1 MKKCSKCKE
10 EKEFVDF
17 HKHKKTKDGYTS
29 RCKECSLNDK
39 KEYYEKNKDKV
50 KKKVKEYRENNLD
63 EVKKSVKVHYE
74 KNRETLL
81 EYKKNYHKENK
92 EHLSELNLKY
102 RENNKESINECKRK
116 YISNKRKTDSLFKLK
131 ESISKLINKSLKNK
145 GFKKEY
151 RSEEVLGCKID
162 EFKKYIENMFLE
174 GMSWE
179 NHGDWHLDHKTPVS
193 WGNNEEEIYKLNHYT
208 NFQPL
213 WEKDNL
219 SKGNRWESID

>member
-10 EKEFVDF
+10 EKDFIEFHN
-17 HKHKKTKDGYTS
+17 HKRTKDGYTC

-50 KKKVKEYRENNLD
+50 KEKVKEYRENNLD
-63 EVKKSVKVHYE
+63 KVKKNVKEHYK

-102 RENNKESINECKRK
+102 REDNKESINECKRK

-131 ESISKLINKSLKNK
+131 ENISKLINQSLKNK

-151 RSEEVLGCKID
+151 RSEEVLGCTIQ
-162 EFKKYIENMFLE
+162 EFKDYIEDRFLE
-174 GMSWE
+174 GMFWE
-179 NHGDWHLDHKTPVS
+179 NHGEWHLDHKTPVS
-193 WGNNEEEIYKLNHYT
+193 WGKSENEIYELNHYT

-219 SKGNRWESID
+219 SKGNRWESV

>member
-10 EKEFVDF
+10 EKDFIEFHN
-17 HKHKKTKDGYTS
+17 HKRTKDGYTC

-50 KKKVKEYRENNLD
+50 KEKVKEYRENNLD
-63 EVKKSVKVHYE
+63 KVKKNVKEHYK

-102 RENNKESINECKRK
+102 REDNKVSINECKRK

-131 ESISKLINKSLKNK
+131 ENISKLINQSLKNK

-151 RSEEVLGCKID
+151 RSEEILGCTIQD
-162 EFKKYIENMFLE
+162 FKEYIESKFVE

-193 WGNNEEEIYKLNHYT
+193 WGKSENEIYELNHYT

-219 SKGNRWESID
+219 SKGNRWESV